1 MFWKLMCNSY
11 INSCCIKYGLKNTQN
26 IHLSLEMAAAVTVTK
41 PVAIPSSLA
50 ADAMYSWNIVG
61 KLGDDNLQ
69 GQMLHCLL
77 LECYILSLLASENKP
92 KNNIL
97 FCKKK

>member
-1 MFWKLMCNSY
+1 MALIILWKSTCQSN
-11 INSCCIKYGLKNTQN
+11 IDSCCIKYDVLDTQD
-26 IHLSLEMAAAVTVTK
+26 IDLSFEMVAAVTVTK

-50 ADAMYSWNIVG
+50 ADAMYSLNIVG

-69 GQMLHCLL
+69 GLL